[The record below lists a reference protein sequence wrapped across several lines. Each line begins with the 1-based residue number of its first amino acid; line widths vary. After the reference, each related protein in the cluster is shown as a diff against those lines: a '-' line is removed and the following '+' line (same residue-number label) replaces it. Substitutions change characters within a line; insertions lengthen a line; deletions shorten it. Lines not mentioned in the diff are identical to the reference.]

1 MSSKYIHNISGE
13 AKTYQGIEIN
23 NSAFYQIPDN
33 LLIEFQNE
41 SNLLSDLLSGSVRM
55 SSDGITDYSTTAITN
70 FNFLRNE
77 HYEVDDEGRQVSRIA
92 AASRGW
98 TYLCHPIEF
107 ETSKINSLYEKL
119 VSGTNRGFSSI
130 KFYDANDAEV
140 TDVQNEAN
148 IVKTV
153 LLIKP
158 SYDYELISG
167 DIQQI
172 ESPSTDMRVWVNG
185 GIIELGGAYV
195 KEFAG
200 GVNMRFFGAQESLKT
215 DGRAAKYMKKNI
227 AGVPYQANQLQVIIK
242 HNAGVQH
249 KFMLLLEYF
258 RA

>member
-1 MSSKYIHNISGE
+1 MKRIKNADTVEHVWLGQVIESNEYF
-13 AKTYQGIEIN
+13 TIEITEETKWAN
-23 NSAFYQIPDN
+23 DSE
-33 LLIEFQNE
+33 LL
-41 SNLLSDLLSGSVRM
+41 
-55 SSDGITDYSTTAITN
+55 TAIAN
-70 FNFLRNE
+70 GLAIVNNGISDIVGISNQINYLKELNLD
-77 HYEVDDEGRQVSRIA
+77 VDSEGRQINRVA
-92 AASRGW
+92 AGKVGW
-98 TYLCHPIEF
+98 VYLCHPIEF
-107 ETSKINSLYEKL
+107 ETSKMGSLYEKFP
-119 VSGTNRGFSSI
+119 SGTDRSCSSV
-130 KFYDANDAEV
+130 KFYDVNDVEV
-140 TDVQNEAN
+140 TDAQNEAS

-172 ESPSTDMRVWVNG
+172 ESPTTDVRVWVNG

-200 GVNMRFFGAQESLKT
+200 GVNMRFFGANESLKT
-215 DGRAAKYMKKNI
+215 DGRAAKYMRKDI
-227 AGVPYQANQLQVIIK
+227 VGVPYQANQIQVIIK

>member
-1 MSSKYIHNISGE
+1 MIEVSWSEFKTMVSNNMDWLY
-13 AKTYQGIEIN
+13 TYQSQDCVLFGSFGSMNIKCFLRKD
-23 NSAFYQIPDN
+23 SAE
-33 LLIEFQNE
+33 LIEFEASYKATPPKLQE
-41 SNLLSDLLSGSVRM
+41 
-55 SSDGITDYSTTAITN
+55 I
-70 FNFLRNE
+70 
-77 HYEVDDEGRQVSRIA
+77 DEQGRQILRVA
-92 AASRGW
+92 AGQAGW
-98 TYLCHPIEF
+98 VYLCHPVEF
-107 ETSKINSLYEKL
+107 ETSKIGSLYEKL
-119 VSGTNRGFSSI
+119 SSGTDRGCSSV
-130 KFYDANDAEV
+130 KFYDINNAEV
-140 TDVQNEAN
+140 TDAQNEAS

-172 ESPSTDMRVWVNG
+172 DSPSTDVRVWVNG

-200 GVNMRFFGAQESLKT
+200 GVNMRFFGTNESLKT
-215 DGRAAKYMKKNI
+215 DGRAAKYMKKDI
-227 AGVPYQANQLQVIIK
+227 VGVPYQANQIQIIVK